1 MVFIDNSPS
10 VRASLASAGALASW
24 PSLYATDT
32 VRAEHRGYGFNDFR
46 ADSVLRSVQ
55 VVDVGAL
62 RAATQGRPVTVTAVT
77 ADSVASDRD
86 EAVNVFDGDRSPD
99 GATAWLSVDT
109 PGPHQLEFTLGEPI
123 PLSGLDVV
131 LPGKDQAGKDQW
143 GSRAD
148 VLEIQVRD
156 PAGGYHVVW
165 RGTGLARYPLVR
177 RAGEPV
183 STTAVR
189 LVFERTVFPT
199 RATDQAAVEEIVLP
213 GYLLAGP
220 APSRALAPL
229 VLEDLRATPEGLVVA
244 AQNPTA
250 RTVLV
255 HDGVRHALRPLQS
268 GELGGCRGQ
277 PERDGGVLFDRHVA
291 PLQCAAG
298 RPHSPRRAA
307 DVDALRHA
315 LRRPGRW
322 KLAVAAGHRAG
333 GAAHHRI
340 I

>member
-1 MVFIDNSPS
+1 MALLNLAVANTMPFLRQTSFLQPFLFLGAGLGIVALVERCVPRGRARTAALLVLLVGVGVTQWAQANSVFAAQQGVGRALEWAYAQKGDHSLAWLPVGWLETTTEVQTPDEINELPADAWLLSYFPMVFIDNSPS

-99 GATAWLSVDT
+99 GATAWLSADT

-156 PAGGYHVVW
+156 PGGYHVVW
-165 RGTGLARYPLVR
+165 RGTGLARYPLVPAR
-177 RAGEPV
+177 W
-183 STTAVR
+183 
-189 LVFERTVFPT
+189 T
-199 RATDQAAVEEIVLP
+199 R
-213 GYLLAGP
+213 
-220 APSRALAPL
+220 
-229 VLEDLRATPEGLVVA
+229 
-244 AQNPTA
+244 
-250 RTVLV
+250 
-255 HDGVRHALRPLQS
+255 
-268 GELGGCRGQ
+268 
-277 PERDGGVLFDRHVA
+277 
-291 PLQCAAG
+291 
-298 RPHSPRRAA
+298 
-307 DVDALRHA
+307 
-315 LRRPGRW
+315 
-322 KLAVAAGHRAG
+322 
-333 GAAHHRI
+333 
-340 I
+340 